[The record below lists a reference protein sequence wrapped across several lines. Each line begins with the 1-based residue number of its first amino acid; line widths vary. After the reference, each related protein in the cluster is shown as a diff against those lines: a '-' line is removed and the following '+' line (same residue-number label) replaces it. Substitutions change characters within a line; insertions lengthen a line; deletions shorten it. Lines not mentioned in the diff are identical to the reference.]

1 MMAKFQVLE
10 QAAQLQQTSEGG
22 GLTRSSTTEIR
33 GNEGSMRQRRRL
45 AHLILQ
51 TLVVRRTSLRL
62 CYLLPPI
69 MRILPFRQYANVVA
83 NRHRPRHSHYYVFDL
98 EYNITRYE
106 RTRWYI

>member
-69 MRILPFRQYANVVA
+69 MRILPFSSIRQRGRQSTPTTTFALLCIRFGVQYHA
-83 NRHRPRHSHYYVFDL
+83 L
-98 EYNITRYE
+98 
-106 RTRWYI
+106 RTH